1 LNKLNGWQRLY
12 LIGSCA
18 LMILV
23 IVKSNSVRFFRRT
36 LFNQSKSI
44 TRKDCEDPSVA
55 DPYGMCEQIYVPE
68 DFGVTATSILF
79 NDAVFFVKYIAALVA
94 LYIGLV
100 ILVKIGKWVLRGFH
114 KES

>member
-23 IVKSNSVRFFRRT
+23 IVESNSVRFFRRT
-36 LFNQSKSI
+36 LFNQSKSN
-44 TRKDCEDPSVA
+44 TRKHCEDPSVA
-55 DPYGMCEQIYVPE
+55 DPFGMCEPYYVPE
-68 DFGVTATSILF
+68 DFGVTASSILF
-79 NDAVFFVKYIAALVA
+79 NDAVFFAKYIAALVA
-94 LYIGLV
+94 IYIGLV
-100 ILVKIGKWVLRGFH
+100 ILVKIGKWVLRGFQ